1 MSNDNPYSQ
10 PQQPQQPYHQPPE
23 KSGGMSTMAI
33 VGIVLAVAFVVMLVC
48 GGVLVALLLPAVQS
62 AREAARR
69 MSCSNNMKQI
79 GLALHN
85 YHATYNTLPPAYT
98 VDANGR
104 PMHSWRSIIL
114 PFMEQQ
120 ALYEQ
125 IDFSKPWDAPENQ
138 AVSLTVVPSYS
149 CPSTTVDPTM
159 TTYVAVVHPQGIFSG
174 STAVAFRQVTDGLA
188 NTVMVI
194 EADSGNAVNWM
205 SPDDSDLQAFLAA
218 GTARDQGGHAGGA
231 NVLMA
236 DGAVQFMTDAT
247 DQNLRK
253 ALVTKD
259 GAEQVGSGF

>member
-10 PQQPQQPYHQPPE
+10 PQQPQPPFHQPPA
-23 KSGGMSTMAI
+23 KSGGMSTAAI
-33 VGIVLAVAFVVMLVC
+33 VGIVLAVAFVVMLFC
-48 GGVLVALLLPAVQS
+48 GGILVALLLPAVQS

-85 YHATYNTLPPAYT
+85 YHAAYNTLPPAYT

-104 PMHSWRSIIL
+104 RLHSWRALIL
-114 PFMEQQ
+114 PFMEHQ

-125 IDFSKPWDAPENQ
+125 IDFSKPWDAPENL
-138 AVSLTVVPSYS
+138 AVSQTVVYSYS
-149 CPSTTVDPTM
+149 CPSTTFDPTM
-159 TTYVAVVHPQGIFSG
+159 TNYLAVVHPQGIMSG
-174 STAVAFRQVTDGLA
+174 STPTTFRQVTDGLA
-188 NTVMVI
+188 NTVLVF

-218 GTARDQGGHAGGA
+218 GSARDQGGHLGGS

-236 DGAVQFMTDAT
+236 DGAVKFVSDSA
-247 DQNLRK
+247 DQTVRT

-259 GAEQVGSGF
+259 GNEQVSSGL